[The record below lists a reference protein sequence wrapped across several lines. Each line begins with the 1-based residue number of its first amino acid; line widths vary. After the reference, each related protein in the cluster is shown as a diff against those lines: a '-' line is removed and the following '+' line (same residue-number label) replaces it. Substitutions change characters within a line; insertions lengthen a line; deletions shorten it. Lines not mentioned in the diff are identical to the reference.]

1 MLLVLERLF
10 HNNARFGVRKDC
22 GHLWPQHNPNIELR
36 KLVIY
41 RFFLL
46 WKVLEF
52 NSWSRNLILRTS
64 KPILIHFSISITYV
78 LLYVQLQIR
87 KNPNKG
93 DHGRTICMFQTEN
106 ISPNISK
113 IMWNFFLKNYV
124 CKYANSLPSSECL
137 KIQLHIST
145 YKLLFGMGLFVTK
158 KAVLRNQL

>member
-10 HNNARFGVRKDC
+10 HNSARFGVRKDC

-52 NSWSRNLILRTS
+52 NPWSRNLILRTS
-64 KPILIHFSISITYV
+64 KHILTHFSISITYV

-87 KNPNKG
+87 KNPNRG
-93 DHGRTICMFQTEN
+93 DYGRTICMFQTEN

-113 IMWNFFLKNYV
+113 IIWGFLNYV

-145 YKLLFGMGLFVTK
+145 NLPFGMGLFVTK